1 MCISELSKVS
11 MYEFHFDH
19 VENEYRKKSRLLFID
34 TDGLLYKIETENVY
48 DNLEIQNLNLK
59 IFKNIR
65 KIQIHYLLV
74 K

>member
-48 DNLEIQNLNLK
+48 DNLEIQN
-59 IFKNIR
+59 
-65 KIQIHYLLV
+65 
-74 K
+74 